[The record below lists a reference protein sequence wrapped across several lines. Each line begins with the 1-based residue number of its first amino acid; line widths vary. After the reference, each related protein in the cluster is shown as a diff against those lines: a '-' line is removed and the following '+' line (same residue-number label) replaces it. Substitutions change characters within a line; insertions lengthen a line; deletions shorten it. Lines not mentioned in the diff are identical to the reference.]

1 MQSVG
6 GVEAGADRNG
16 MGFVFVDVAGIVV
29 CGLGCRRVG
38 LPGDGHGGVFTTP
51 AFEPNVAPVI
61 VFIPIRFGQFVACH
75 AERRTKTALYKKC
88 GLFFVMF

>member
-1 MQSVG
+1 
-6 GVEAGADRNG
+6 

-29 CGLGCRRVG
+29 CGLGYRRVG

-51 AFEPNVAPVI
+51 AFKPDVAPVI

-75 AERRTKTALYKKC
+75 AERRHLERYGFTYARSRIGSFDTVVSIED
-88 GLFFVMF
+88 FQIV

>member
-38 LPGDGHGGVFTTP
+38 LPGDGHGRVFTAP

-61 VFIPIRFGQFVACH
+61 VFIPIRFGQFVAFH
-75 AERRTKTALYKKC
+75 AERRHKDRTLQKVRS
-88 GLFFVMF
+88 FFVMF